1 MNTVDNNE
9 KAAASSIIPTTTT
22 GDATKA
28 DTTTSTSQTPR
39 CDMITKSKGRPC
51 TNAAHIYREDGH
63 YVCGVH
69 KRGPVECS
77 ICLADIRR
85 QKKTL
90 QCGHHFHG
98 ACIRRWFRRGTISC
112 PMCRAPCVQ
121 DLELNGLTVGGRIRS
136 FLRLVPCPSTTYF
149 SAYMLALLSTPDIQA
164 LLHVSESDRQLLMDV
179 SYISFNEE
187 HFLWYLLQ
195 LRL

>member
-1 MNTVDNNE
+1 MDTATANE
-9 KAAASSIIPTTTT
+9 LKSAAAS
-22 GDATKA
+22 
-28 DTTTSTSQTPR
+28 TTSDDTKQQALGSPR
-39 CDMITKSKGRPC
+39 RLMCGIITKTKEEPC
-51 TNAAHIYREDGH
+51 TNAAHIYREDGQ

-69 KRGPVECS
+69 KRAPVECS

-85 QKKTL
+85 SKKTL
-90 QCGHHFHG
+90 QCGHTFHA
-98 ACIRRWFRRGTISC
+98 ACVRRWFRRGTISC

-149 SAYMLALLSTPDIQA
+149 SAYMLALLSAPDIQT